1 VIDIK
6 RSTNVGAKKIL
17 VVDDAEQVRQILS
30 FVLTGKGYDVTQAS
44 DGNQALLRVEEEI
57 PDLIVLDAMMPGR
70 TGFDV
75 AGTLKSDARTKHI
88 PIVMLTALPPASAED
103 SASDDFVS
111 KPFQLKDL
119 LARIEHHLGVARGT
133 QVRGA

>member
-1 VIDIK
+1 M
-6 RSTNVGAKKIL
+6 RNANVGTKKIL

-44 DGNQALLRVEEEI
+44 DGNQALARVQEEI

-75 AGTLKSDARTKHI
+75 ASQLKNDARTKHI

-103 SASDDFVS
+103 APMDEFVS

-119 LARIEHHLGVARGT
+119 LGRIEHHLGAARGT

>member
-1 VIDIK
+1 
-6 RSTNVGAKKIL
+6 VGTKKIL

-44 DGNQALLRVEEEI
+44 DGNQALARVQEEL

-75 AGTLKSDARTKHI
+75 AGQLKGDARTRHI
-88 PIVMLTALPPASAED
+88 PIVMLTALPASSAED
-103 SASDDFVS
+103 SASDDYVS

-119 LARIEHHLGVARGT
+119 LGRIEQLLGATRGT

>member
-1 VIDIK
+1 MEM
-6 RSTNVGAKKIL
+6 KKIL

-44 DGNQALLRVEEEI
+44 DGNQALARVAEEI

-75 AGTLKSDARTKHI
+75 AGQLKGDARTRHI
-88 PIVMLTALPPASAED
+88 PIVMLTALPAASAEE
-103 SASDDFVS
+103 SASDEYVS

-119 LARIEHHLGVARGT
+119 LGRIEHHLGVARGG

>member
-1 VIDIK
+1 MG
-6 RSTNVGAKKIL
+6 TKKIL
-17 VVDDAEQVRQILS
+17 VVDDTEQVRQILS

-44 DGNQALLRVEEEI
+44 DGDQALARVREEI

-75 AGTLKSDARTKHI
+75 AGILKNDARTQHV
-88 PIVMLTALPPASAED
+88 PIVMLTALPAASAEG
-103 SASDDFVS
+103 SASDEFVS

-119 LARIEHHLGVARGT
+119 MGRIEHHLGAPRGT

>member
-1 VIDIK
+1 MGK
-6 RSTNVGAKKIL
+6 KKIL

-44 DGNQALLRVEEEI
+44 DGNQALLRVEEET
-57 PDLIVLDAMMPGR
+57 PDLIILDAMMPGR

-75 AGTLKSDARTKHI
+75 AGILKGDARTRPI
-88 PIVMLTALPPASAED
+88 PIVMLTALPAASAED
-103 SASDDFVS
+103 SASDEYVS

-119 LARIEHHLGVARGT
+119 LARVEHHLA
-133 QVRGA
+133 GAAERDRAHRA